1 MFRQTLVTFKGSVV
15 PKFKMGLYGRNRM
28 SSLILDTGQEILL
41 VTVVKV
47 LLLGDVPNAG
57 EGCDA
62 MCTQKLAVKPA

>member
-28 SSLILDTGQEILL
+28 SSLMLDAGQDLLL

-47 LLLGDVPNAG
+47 LLLGDVLDAG
-57 EGCDA
+57 EVCD
-62 MCTQKLAVKPA
+62 V